1 MIPYR
6 WQLVKIAGD
15 EHGVITVTDFKELSK
30 QLRRLREVTCSEF
43 HFLILTSLQN
53 SILFKCILNSRLIFH

>member
-15 EHGVITVTDFKELSK
+15 DHGVITVTDFKELSK
-30 QLRRLREVTCSEF
+30 QLRRLREVTCSEYQF
-43 HFLILTSLQN
+43 IERFSLECR
-53 SILFKCILNSRLIFH
+53 K